1 MNEVLQEL
9 GKILVPVEILE
20 SFEIKSIENKEE
32 EILIRLE
39 EKEGRIPEGI
49 GNKEQAVL
57 DGFCERLELQSFPAQ
72 GKAVY
77 LGIYRRRWKEKGGG
91 QRNYFNE
98 YSFQAP
104 GTKATKSFGA
114 FLKETFGDRTNQL

>member
-1 MNEVLQEL
+1 MNEILKEL
-9 GKILVPVEILE
+9 GRILVPEEILE
-20 SFEIKSIENKEE
+20 SFELVSVENKEE

-39 EKEGRIPEGI
+39 EKKECIPSGI
-49 GNKEQAVL
+49 TNKDLAIL
-57 DGFCERLELQSFPAQ
+57 DGFCERIELQTYPAQ

-77 LGIYRRRWKEKGGG
+77 LEIYRRRWKEKGGG

-104 GTKATKSFGA
+104 GTKATRSFGA
-114 FLKETFGDRTNQL
+114 FLKEAFGD